1 MGLELG
7 VSICTN
13 HSLRATAIAR
23 MFRSKVPE
31 SIIAENSGYRSIAAL
46 HSYEHTS
53 CEQEQVA
60 GRAIVTWPA
69 IIDHVN
75 GKKSLMF
82 SVFAVIN
89 NYLHY
94 CNKIF
99 ITTAEFN
106 GLSSTVYGNGI
117 THSE

>member
-1 MGLELG
+1 MGLDLG

-23 MFRSKVPE
+23 MFSSKVPE
-31 SIIAENSGYRSIAAL
+31 RIIAENSGYRSIAAL
-46 HSYEHTS
+46 DSYEHTS

-69 IIDHVN
+69 IIDHVSA
-75 GKKSLMF
+75 KKSLMF
-82 SVFAVIN
+82 CVFAVSYLN

-106 GLSSTVYGNGI
+106 GFLLQLT
-117 THSE
+117 EME